1 MARFTAELNTA
12 DCIAKTLVGVL
23 LKSTYLLVG
32 GWRVCYPRLLFG
44 HAIGRIT
51 IMPRRVVLFIISCIL
66 ASCSQQEYSGYQYRP
81 YVVRGV
87 RYTPMS
93 PGRAPGYVEEGIASH
108 YKEGW
113 LFLPGPTSL
122 GEKQW
127 PWSRAGAHKLL
138 PLPCRVRVTN
148 LRNGRST
155 IIRLNDR
162 GPFIVGRTLDVT
174 EPVAKE
180 LGFYEAGL
188 APVRIEVL
196 SVGDAQWR
204 VNRSTIPRAIPA
216 TTAPSRVGG

>member
-1 MARFTAELNTA
+1 MGRIT
-12 DCIAKTLVGVL
+12 
-23 LKSTYLLVG
+23 
-32 GWRVCYPRLLFG
+32 PRLLFG

-51 IMPRRVVLFIISCIL
+51 TMPRRIALLVVSCIL
-66 ASCSQQEYSGYQYRP
+66 SSCSQQEYSGYQCRP

-93 PGRAPGYVEEGIASH
+93 PGQAPGYVEEGIASH

-162 GPFIVGRTLDVT
+162 GPFIAGRTLDVT

-180 LGFYEAGL
+180 LGFYGAGL

-196 SVGDAQWR
+196 SVGDAEWR
-204 VNRSTIPRAIPA
+204 VSRSTIPRALPA
-216 TTAPSRVGG
+216 SPAAPRTGG

>member
-1 MARFTAELNTA
+1 MARFTAEWNTA
-12 DCIAKTLVGVL
+12 DCINKTLVSVF
-23 LKSTYLLVG
+23 LKSTYLLVSPAG
-32 GWRVCYPRLLFG
+32 FYSKVAFG
-44 HAIGRIT
+44 QAIGRIAT
-51 IMPRRVVLFIISCIL
+51 MPRWAVLFIVPCIL

-81 YVVRGV
+81 YFVRGV

-93 PGRAPGYVEEGIASH
+93 PGQVPGYVEEGIASH

-162 GPFIVGRTLDVT
+162 GPFIAGRTLDVT

-204 VNRSTIPRAIPA
+204 VSRSPIPGAIPP
-216 TTAPSRVGG
+216 TTAPSRPRG